1 MRNAKAENSDKN
13 GCLSRSKK
21 KKKIIIIIIIIIRTT
36 VDVKARQAQKQS
48 FARPID

>member
-21 KKKIIIIIIIIIRTT
+21 KKIIIISIIIIRTT